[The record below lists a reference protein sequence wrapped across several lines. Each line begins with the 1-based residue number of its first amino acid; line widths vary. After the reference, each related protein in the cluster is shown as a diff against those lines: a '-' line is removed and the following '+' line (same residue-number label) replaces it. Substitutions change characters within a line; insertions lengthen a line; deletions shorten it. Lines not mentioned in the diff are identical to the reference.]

1 MEILR
6 ARGRAE
12 AGRGETIRLCPLWR
26 RSLRFSQVLSGSL
39 RLSDLSCLSSLSRIA
54 TGGSDASSG
63 GVPRASATAH
73 AQMGFRVL
81 DLQSPV
87 SQAVTNSA
95 KRVVVLFASVMFLG
109 ETVSRR
115 KIIGSS
121 IAMAGVLAYSLAK
134 VSADASAKR
143 AKDTKKKA

>member
-1 MEILR
+1 MLN
-6 ARGRAE
+6 ALQTMGA
-12 AGRGETIRLCPLWR
+12 
-26 RSLRFSQVLSGSL
+26 
-39 RLSDLSCLSSLSRIA
+39 SDE
-54 TGGSDASSG
+54 
-63 GVPRASATAH
+63 RASLLRQLALCGALYY
-73 AQMGFRVL
+73 AYNEMGFRVL